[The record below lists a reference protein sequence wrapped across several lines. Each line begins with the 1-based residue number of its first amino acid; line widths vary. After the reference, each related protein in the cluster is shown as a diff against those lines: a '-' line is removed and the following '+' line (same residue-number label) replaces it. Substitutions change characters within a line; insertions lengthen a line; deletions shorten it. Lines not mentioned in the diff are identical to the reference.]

1 MWGDYR
7 VWAVLSALFAGLT
20 AVLAKKGVEGVP
32 SNLALFIRVCVVV
45 VFAGAIVL
53 ATRQTGITAVS
64 RQAWLFLT
72 LSAVATGA
80 SWMCYFRA
88 LATGPVSKVAPID
101 KLSFVIAVILGL
113 VFLRESPSW
122 KTLVG
127 AGVIVAG
134 VVITLA

>member
-1 MWGDYR
+1 
-7 VWAVLSALFAGLT
+7 
-20 AVLAKKGVEGVP
+20 